1 MRLVPFL
8 FLILVSASA
17 QTGANHLL
25 PQGLQQA
32 VAGLAPVPAKD
43 KADVLDATA
52 TLLAK
57 HVTFRPDGIASAY
70 YTESGRRPVEWKN
83 FVVRHITLQAV
94 TEADRLNGISKRYL
108 VGFGCDAHRSWD
120 TKSNTWGQWYPIGN
134 VTFPAGIYFE
144 WKNEAWTAAESFQ
157 LKFFTP
163 GPGPSILESKTNPK
177 SDGLPPGMSRRHP
190 K

>member
-1 MRLVPFL
+1 MRPTILLLLLVA
-8 FLILVSASA
+8 SASA
-17 QTGANHLL
+17 QSNAGKILE
-25 PQGLQQA
+25 QGLKQT
-32 VAGLAPVPAKD
+32 VAGLTPVPEKD
-43 KADVLDATA
+43 KAAVLDATA
-52 TLLAK
+52 ALLAK
-57 HVTFRPDGIASAY
+57 HVTFRPDGTTSAY
-70 YTESGRRPVEWKN
+70 YTESGRRAVEWKN
-83 FVVRHITLQAV
+83 FVVRQITLQAV

-120 TKSNTWGQWYPIGN
+120 TKTNIWGQWYPIGN

-163 GPGPSILESKTNPK
+163 GPGPSNLESKTNPK
-177 SDGLPPGMSRRHP
+177 SDGLPPGMSRS